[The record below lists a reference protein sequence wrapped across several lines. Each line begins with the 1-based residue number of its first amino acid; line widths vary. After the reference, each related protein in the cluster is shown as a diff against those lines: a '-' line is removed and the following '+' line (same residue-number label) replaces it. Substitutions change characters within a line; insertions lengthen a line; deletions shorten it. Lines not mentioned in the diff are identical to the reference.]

1 MPNKV
6 YVINKHGRPLMPCSP
21 AKARHLLD
29 AGKAKVKKRTPFTI
43 QLVYGSSGYTQ
54 EVILG
59 VDAGSKT
66 IGMSASTTKE
76 ELLSAEV
83 KPRNDVVDLL
93 STRREFRR
101 ARRNRKT
108 RYRKPR
114 FDNRVRSK
122 HKGWLAPSVEVKIQ
136 GHITAIRRVCGILP
150 VSKVV
155 VETAEFDLQLLKA
168 IADGKSVPQG
178 EDYQK
183 GEMYGHYNV
192 RQYVLWRDDY
202 TCQCCGAHATKKKE
216 VRLHVHH
223 LESRKVGG
231 DAPSNLITLCDSCH
245 EKLHKGLI
253 TAKDFK
259 KRKRRSTWDATFM
272 GIMRKTL
279 MQRLCS
285 ELPIH
290 VVETR
295 GYITKATRE
304 KLLVLPKSHINDALA
319 IAQGKHGFNVG
330 YLPGILQIDMIY
342 TIRPVRHH
350 NRQLHKATILKGG
363 IRKSNQAEKYVFGY
377 RLFDKVQFNGQDCF
391 IWGRRTTGIFTIKT
405 INGKMIKDGISFKKL
420 KLIEKCKINMIIS
433 GGGYMKRRMLDTRSG
448 GMMRM
453 ARKSAWI

>member
-6 YVINKHGRPLMPCSP
+6 YVINKHGRPLMPCSSET
-21 AKARHLLD
+21 KARHLLD
-29 AGKAKVKKRTPFTI
+29 AGKAKVSEEDALYHPAGLRKQRLTPE
-43 QLVYGSSGYTQ
+43 QSGS
-54 EVILG
+54 G

-66 IGMSASTTKE
+66 IGMSASHYKE

-101 ARRNRKT
+101 VRRNRKT

-122 HKGWLAPSVEVKIQ
+122 HKEWLAPSVEVKIQ
-136 GHITAIRRVCGILP
+136 EHITSIKRVCRILP
-150 VSKVV
+150 VSKVA

-192 RQYVLWRDDY
+192 RQYVLWRDNY
-202 TCQCCGAHATKKKE
+202 TRQCCGAHATKKKE

-245 EKLHKGLI
+245 EKFHKGII
-253 TAKDFK
+253 TAANLK
-259 KRKRRSTWDATFM
+259 KRKRRSMRDATFM

-279 MQRLCS
+279 IQRLRA
-285 ELPIH
+285 ELTIP
-290 VVETR
+290 VAETR
-295 GYITKATRE
+295 GYITKTTRE
-304 KLLVLPKSHINDALA
+304 KLLVLPKSHTNDALA
-319 IAQGKHGFNVG
+319 IALGKHGFNVG
-330 YLPGILQIDMIY
+330 YLPEIAQIDKIY
-342 TIRPVRHH
+342 NDSPRETSQPPAAQGDYPQGRHP
-350 NRQLHKATILKGG
+350 
-363 IRKSNQAEKYVFGY
+363 
-377 RLFDKVQFNGQDCF
+377 
-391 IWGRRTTGIFTIKT
+391 
-405 INGKMIKDGISFKKL
+405 
-420 KLIEKCKINMIIS
+420 
-433 GGGYMKRRMLDTRSG
+433 
-448 GMMRM
+448 
-453 ARKSAWI
+453 

>member
-29 AGKAKVKKRTPFTI
+29 DGKAKVKKRTPFTI
-43 QLVYGSSGYTQ
+43 QLLFGSTGYTQ

-66 IGMSASTTKE
+66 IGLSASAETKE
-76 ELLSAEV
+76 LFSAEV

-93 STRREFRR
+93 STRRESRR
-101 ARRNRKT
+101 ARRNRKI

-136 GHITAIRRVCGILP
+136 EHITSIKRACRILP

-155 VETAEFDLQLLKA
+155 IETAEFDLQLLKA
-168 IADGKSVPQG
+168 IADGKPVPQG

-192 RQYVLWRDDY
+192 RQYVLWRDGY
-202 TCQCCGAHATKKKE
+202 TCQCCGAHTTKKKE

-223 LESRKVGG
+223 LESRKTGG

-245 EKLHKGLI
+245 EKFHKGII
-253 TAKDFK
+253 TAANLK
-259 KRKRRSTWDATFM
+259 KRMCRSMRDAAFM

-279 MQRLCS
+279 IQRLRA
-285 ELPIH
+285 ELTIP
-290 VVETR
+290 VAETR

-304 KLLVLPKSHINDALA
+304 KLLVLPKSHTNDALA
-319 IAQGKHGFNVG
+319 IAQGKQGFNVG
-330 YLPGILQIDMIY
+330 YLPGILQIDKIY

-350 NRQLHKATILKGG
+350 NRQLHKAAILKGG

-420 KLIEKCKINMIIS
+420 KFVEKSTSYLI
-433 GGGYMKRRMLDTRSG
+433 
-448 GMMRM
+448 
-453 ARKSAWI
+453 A

>member
-43 QLVYGSSGYTQ
+43 QLLFGSTGYTQ

-66 IGMSASTTKE
+66 IGLSASAETE

-136 GHITAIRRVCGILP
+136 EHITAIRRVCGILP

-155 VETAEFDLQLLKA
+155 VETAEFDLHLLKA
-168 IADGKSVPQG
+168 IADGKPVPQG

-231 DAPSNLITLCDSCH
+231 DAPDNQVTLCESCH
-245 EKLHKGLI
+245 EKLH
-253 TAKDFK
+253 
-259 KRKRRSTWDATFM
+259 
-272 GIMRKTL
+272 
-279 MQRLCS
+279 S
-285 ELPIH
+285 ELPIP

-330 YLPGILQIDMIY
+330 YLPGILQINKIY

-420 KLIEKCKINMIIS
+420 KPVEKSTSYLI
-433 GGGYMKRRMLDTRSG
+433 
-448 GMMRM
+448 
-453 ARKSAWI
+453 A

>member
-1 MPNKV
+1 M
-6 YVINKHGRPLMPCSP
+6 
-21 AKARHLLD
+21 
-29 AGKAKVKKRTPFTI
+29 
-43 QLVYGSSGYTQ
+43 
-54 EVILG
+54 
-59 VDAGSKT
+59 
-66 IGMSASTTKE
+66 
-76 ELLSAEV
+76 
-83 KPRNDVVDLL
+83 
-93 STRREFRR
+93 
-101 ARRNRKT
+101 
-108 RYRKPR
+108 
-114 FDNRVRSK
+114 
-122 HKGWLAPSVEVKIQ
+122 
-136 GHITAIRRVCGILP
+136 
-150 VSKVV
+150 V
-155 VETAEFDLQLLKA
+155 VETAEFDLHLLKA
-168 IADGKSVPQG
+168 IADGKPVPQG

-223 LESRKVGG
+223 LESRKTGG
-231 DAPSNLITLCDSCH
+231 DASGNLVTLCESCH

-253 TAKDFK
+253 TEDDFK
-259 KRKRRSTWDATFM
+259 KRKRKSTRDATFM
-272 GIMRKTL
+272 GIMRATL
-279 MQRLCS
+279 LQRLRS
-285 ELPIH
+285 ELPIP

-304 KLLVLPKSHINDALA
+304 KLLVLPKSHTNDALA

-330 YLPGILQIDMIY
+330 YLPGIAQIDKIY

-420 KLIEKCKINMIIS
+420 KPVEKSTSYLI
-433 GGGYMKRRMLDTRSG
+433 
-448 GMMRM
+448 
-453 ARKSAWI
+453 A

>member
-29 AGKAKVKKRTPFTI
+29 EGKAKIKKRTPFTI

-66 IGMSASTTKE
+66 IGMSTSTKKE
-76 ELLSAEV
+76 EVFAADV
-83 KPRNDVVDLL
+83 TPRNDVVDLM

-108 RYRKPR
+108 RYRKSR

-136 GHITAIRRVCGILP
+136 EHITSIKRACRILP

-168 IADGKSVPQG
+168 IADGKPVPQG

-192 RQYVLWRDDY
+192 RQYVLWRDGY

-231 DAPSNLITLCDSCH
+231 NAPGNLVTLWCC
-245 EKLHKGLI
+245 
-253 TAKDFK
+253 
-259 KRKRRSTWDATFM
+259 
-272 GIMRKTL
+272 
-279 MQRLCS
+279 
-285 ELPIH
+285 
-290 VVETR
+290 
-295 GYITKATRE
+295 
-304 KLLVLPKSHINDALA
+304 
-319 IAQGKHGFNVG
+319 
-330 YLPGILQIDMIY
+330 
-342 TIRPVRHH
+342 
-350 NRQLHKATILKGG
+350 
-363 IRKSNQAEKYVFGY
+363 
-377 RLFDKVQFNGQDCF
+377 
-391 IWGRRTTGIFTIKT
+391 
-405 INGKMIKDGISFKKL
+405 
-420 KLIEKCKINMIIS
+420 
-433 GGGYMKRRMLDTRSG
+433 
-448 GMMRM
+448 
-453 ARKSAWI
+453 

>member
-43 QLVYGSSGYTQ
+43 QLIYGSSGFTQ

-66 IGMSASTTKE
+66 IGMSVSTKKE
-76 ELLSAEV
+76 ELFAANV
-83 KPRNDVVDLL
+83 TPRNDVVDLL

-108 RYRKPR
+108 RYRRPR
-114 FDNRVRSK
+114 FNNRVRSK

-136 GHITAIRRVCGILP
+136 EHITTIKRVCRILP

-168 IADGKSVPQG
+168 IEEGKPVPQG
-178 EDYQK
+178 EDYQQ

-192 RQYVLWRDDY
+192 RQYVLRRDNY

-223 LESRKVGG
+223 LESRKIGG
-231 DAPSNLITLCDSCH
+231 SAPDNLITLCGTCH
-245 EKLHKGLI
+245 KNHHDGLI
-253 TAKDFK
+253 MEKDFK
-259 KRKRRSTWDATFM
+259 KRKRKSTRDATFM

-279 MQRLCS
+279 MQRLS
-285 ELPIH
+285 FELPVP

-304 KLLVLPKSHINDALA
+304 MLLVLPKSHTNDALA
-319 IAQGKHGFNVG
+319 IALGKHGFNVG
-330 YLPGILQIDMIY
+330 YLPGIVQIDKIY
-342 TIRPVRHH
+342 AIRPVRHH
-350 NRQLHKATILKGG
+350 NRRLHKATILKEG

-377 RLFDKVQFNGQDCF
+377 RLYDKVLYSGIACF
-391 IWGRRTTGIFTIKT
+391 VWGRRASGYFLLRLL
-405 INGKMIKDGISFKKL
+405 NGAKVKDGVSYKQL
-420 KLIEKCKINMIIS
+420 KLLE
-433 GGGYMKRRMLDTRSG
+433 RSQNYLI
-448 GMMRM
+448 
-453 ARKSAWI
+453 A

>member
-43 QLVYGSSGYTQ
+43 QLLFGSTGYTQ

-66 IGMSASTTKE
+66 IGLSASAETE

-93 STRREFRR
+93 STHREFRR

-136 GHITAIRRVCGILP
+136 EHITSIKRVCRILP

-155 VETAEFDLQLLKA
+155 IETAEFDLQLLKA

-192 RQYVLWRDDY
+192 RQYVLWRDNY

-245 EKLHKGLI
+245 EKFHKGII
-253 TAKDFK
+253 TAANLK
-259 KRKRRSTWDATFM
+259 KRKRRSMRDATFM

-279 MQRLCS
+279 IQRLRA
-285 ELPIH
+285 ELTIP
-290 VVETR
+290 VAETR
-295 GYITKATRE
+295 GYITKTTRE
-304 KLLVLPKSHINDALA
+304 KLLVLPKSHTNDALA
-319 IAQGKHGFNVG
+319 IALGKHGFNVG
-330 YLPGILQIDMIY
+330 YLPEIAQIDKIY

-350 NRQLHKATILKGG
+350 NRQLHKVTILKGG

-420 KLIEKCKINMIIS
+420 KPVEKSTSYLI
-433 GGGYMKRRMLDTRSG
+433 
-448 GMMRM
+448 
-453 ARKSAWI
+453 A

>member
-1 MPNKV
+1 MQYAYVLNKR
-6 YVINKHGRPLMPCSP
+6 GEPLMPCSP
-21 AKARHLLD
+21 GKARILLKQQ
-29 AGKAKVKKRTPFTI
+29 KACVVKRTPFTI
-43 QLVYGSSGYTQ
+43 KLLHGSAGYKQPIT
-54 EVILG
+54 LG
-59 VDAGSKT
+59 VDAGSKHV
-66 IGMSASTTKE
+66 GLSASTEKRELYSE
-76 ELLSAEV
+76 EFT
-83 KPRNDVVDLL
+83 PRNDVVELL
-93 STRREFRR
+93 STRRQNRR
-101 ARRNRKT
+101 SRRNRKT
-108 RYRKPR
+108 RYRAPR
-114 FDNRVRSK
+114 FNNRVHSK

-136 GHITAIRRVCGILP
+136 EHITAIRRVCGILP

-155 VETAEFDLQLLKA
+155 VETAEFDLHLLKA
-168 IADGKSVPQG
+168 IADGKPVPQG

-192 RQYVLWRDDY
+192 RQYVLWRDNY

-231 DAPSNLITLCDSCH
+231 DAPDNQVTLCESCH

-253 TAKDFK
+253 AEKDFK
-259 KRKRRSTWDATFM
+259 KRKRRSTRDATFM

-285 ELPIH
+285 ELPIP
-290 VVETR
+290 VIETR

-304 KLLVLPKSHINDALA
+304 KLLVLPKSHTNDALA
-319 IAQGKHGFNVG
+319 IAQGKRGFNVG
-330 YLPGILQIDMIY
+330 YLPEIAQIDKIY

-350 NRQLHKATILKGG
+350 NRQLHKAAILKGG
-363 IRKSNQAEKYVFGY
+363 IRKSNQAGKYVFGY

-420 KLIEKCKINMIIS
+420 KLVEKSTSYLI
-433 GGGYMKRRMLDTRSG
+433 
-448 GMMRM
+448 
-453 ARKSAWI
+453 A

>member
-29 AGKAKVKKRTPFTI
+29 EGKAKVKKRTPFTI

-93 STRREFRR
+93 SARREFRR

-136 GHITAIRRVCGILP
+136 EHITSIKRVCRILP

-155 VETAEFDLQLLKA
+155 IETAEFDLQLLKA

-192 RQYVLWRDDY
+192 RQYVLWRDNY
-202 TCQCCGAHATKKKE
+202 TCQCCGAHANKKKE

-223 LESRKVGG
+223 LESRKTGG
-231 DAPSNLITLCDSCH
+231 DAPDNLITLCESCH
-245 EKLHKGLI
+245 EKLHKGVI
-253 TAKDFK
+253 AEGDCK
-259 KRKRRSTWDATFM
+259 SVSVVPHGMPHSWASC
-272 GIMRKTL
+272 G
-279 MQRLCS
+279 RL
-285 ELPIH
+285 
-290 VVETR
+290 
-295 GYITKATRE
+295 
-304 KLLVLPKSHINDALA
+304 
-319 IAQGKHGFNVG
+319 
-330 YLPGILQIDMIY
+330 
-342 TIRPVRHH
+342 
-350 NRQLHKATILKGG
+350 
-363 IRKSNQAEKYVFGY
+363 
-377 RLFDKVQFNGQDCF
+377 
-391 IWGRRTTGIFTIKT
+391 
-405 INGKMIKDGISFKKL
+405 
-420 KLIEKCKINMIIS
+420 
-433 GGGYMKRRMLDTRSG
+433 
-448 GMMRM
+448 
-453 ARKSAWI
+453 